1 MGYLLCE
8 MQKSELPRERLKARG
23 AGALAN
29 HELLAILLQTGT
41 KESSVLT
48 VAQQVLKN
56 YANISLLTEA
66 TIEELML
73 CKGIGEAKAITL
85 LAAIELGKRVLQ
97 PICRTHVISTPR
109 DAYLYLKDQLEHLNQ
124 EHVICLFL
132 DIKSQVITSR
142 TIGIGNIQQTVID
155 PKDIMKWALKHSSL
169 SVLLAHNH
177 PSGIASP
184 SKADFDITKKVQ
196 DALFAMDMKLIDHI
210 IVGKNQYYSFQEK
223 RICRIQESL

>member
-155 PKDIMKWALKHSSL
+155 PKDIMKWALKHSSF

>member
-97 PICRTHVISTPR
+97 TICRTHVISTPR

-124 EHVICLFL
+124 EHVVCLFL

-142 TIGIGNIQQTVID
+142 IIGIGNIQQTVID
-155 PKDIMKWALKHSSL
+155 PKDIMKWALKHSSF